1 MFHSDS
7 VVARRKAKKKHDFF
21 LSVSPIFTIDIPSR
35 ETGNAKTNPH
45 RNAKKKNCSRK
56 MRHIGVSC
64 GDAEWNKLMFGSV
77 CFFLSAFLL
86 NGQNKKRTDVLHIC
100 THRTT
105 HICISFV
112 LHTHNSIVQSA
123 VQCARVTRAD
133 EIYIHFFL
141 FSSRYFSHL
150 HSRINNDNE
159 NDQKKKNLRYGKCI
173 YFLSCPTREI

>member
-86 NGQNKKRTDVLHIC
+86 NG
-100 THRTT
+100 
-105 HICISFV
+105 
-112 LHTHNSIVQSA
+112 
-123 VQCARVTRAD
+123 
-133 EIYIHFFL
+133 
-141 FSSRYFSHL
+141 
-150 HSRINNDNE
+150 
-159 NDQKKKNLRYGKCI
+159 
-173 YFLSCPTREI
+173 